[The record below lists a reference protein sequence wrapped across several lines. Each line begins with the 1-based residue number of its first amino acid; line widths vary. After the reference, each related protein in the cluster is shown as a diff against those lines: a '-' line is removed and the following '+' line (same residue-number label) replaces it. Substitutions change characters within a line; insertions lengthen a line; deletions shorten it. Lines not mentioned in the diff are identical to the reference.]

1 MPDFS
6 RTIGAIHQRAAG
18 ESPVFQGTAFAF
30 RHQRAFLTAAHCVA
44 GVVTSDLTITSP
56 HLGGGAPLQVTSV
69 ECHPTA
75 DLAVVKVDIA
85 SIPPAIPFHI
95 LSNNHPPGSDVGAWG
110 YPLDSLP
117 GGGLAPTPRVFK
129 GIVQREMNHQSS
141 FGHQYEAGEL
151 SFGAPRG
158 LSGGPVFTFPQ
169 QMHLVGVVT
178 ENFESTTERQTI
190 EEYHDEHGIIRES
203 THKVIQY
210 AVYVALKPVA
220 RWLETHA
227 GGELGR

>member
-6 RTIGAIHQRAAG
+6 KTIAAIHQRTAG
-18 ESPVFQGTAFAF
+18 GDPVFLGTAFAF
-30 RHQRAFLTAAHCVA
+30 RHQRAFLTAAHCLA
-44 GVVTSDLTITSP
+44 GIATQDLTITSP
-56 HLGGGAPLQVTSV
+56 HLGGGAPLRVTSV

-75 DLAVVKVDIA
+75 DLAVAKVDIPA
-85 SIPPAIPFHI
+85 IPAGIPFHI

-110 YPLDSLP
+110 YPLDSRP

-129 GIVQREMNHQSS
+129 GIVQREMHHRSS
-141 FGHQYEAGEL
+141 FDYEYEAGEL

-158 LSGGPVFTFPQ
+158 LSGGPVFTFPH

-190 EEYHDEHGIIRES
+190 EEYQDERGAIRES

-220 RWLETHA
+220 RWLEAHA
-227 GGELGR
+227 GGELG